1 MLDGLS
7 QGNGIK
13 KEEGMAKMGIGYGHL
28 TEKIYLGRQNKE
40 KGRWVGDKE
49 DITSD
54 FLFVL
59 VQYIPKQTTR
69 TIVCGESES
78 TVLHISNTKEGYE
91 KAIKYL
97 QKCLTTAST

>member
-1 MLDGLS
+1 
-7 QGNGIK
+7 
-13 KEEGMAKMGIGYGHL
+13 MAKIGIGYSPL
-28 TEKIYLGRQNKE
+28 SERIYLGKQNRE
-40 KGRWVGDKE
+40 KGHWVGDKE

-59 VQYIPKQTTR
+59 EQYIPKQTTR

-78 TVLHISNTKEGYE
+78 TVLHIANTKEGYE

-97 QKCLTTAST
+97 QERLTTTST

>member
-1 MLDGLS
+1 MGLKRIA
-7 QGNGIK
+7 NVA
-13 KEEGMAKMGIGYGHL
+13 MAILLAAAVAIPGIGCISTKKVANTATFGL
-28 TEKIYLGRQNKE
+28 
-40 KGRWVGDKE
+40 VGDKE

-59 VQYIPKQTTR
+59 EQYIPKQTSR

-78 TVLHISNTKEGYE
+78 TVLHITNTKEGYE

-97 QKCLTTAST
+97 QERLTTAST